1 MRAELRVCRT
11 LGKLMHVAG
20 DGRLRQRDESSRR
33 RAGTVA
39 KKVSTWGLG
48 AARAEYIAQPP
59 RGSVRS
65 CRPYRD
71 ELAHHRVIS
80 ADGHDVAVA
89 TIELRGSRSGYLT
102 AAYPVQ
108 QGYLVMVRQPLCE
121 LPSVDMA
128 TAHEHHERLV
138 RVLAEAGV
146 GLVRARKTLAARRHA
161 EGNEAHQGGTVGL
174 AAELFGVDAAAA

>member
-1 MRAELRVCRT
+1 M
-11 LGKLMHVAG
+11 
-20 DGRLRQRDESSRR
+20 
-33 RAGTVA
+33 A
-39 KKVSTWGLG
+39 KKASTWGLG

-65 CRPYRD
+65 CMPYRD

-89 TIELRGSRSGYLT
+89 TIELRGSRTGYLT
-102 AAYPVQ
+102 SAYPVQ

-121 LPSVDMA
+121 LQSVDVT
-128 TAHEHHERLV
+128 TARQNQERLV

-146 GLVRARKTLAARRHA
+146 GVVRARKTLAARRRA
-161 EGNEAHQGGTVGL
+161 EGKEAREGGTFTL
-174 AAELFGVDAAAA
+174 AAELFGADMTVPAPAGA

>member
-1 MRAELRVCRT
+1 
-11 LGKLMHVAG
+11 
-20 DGRLRQRDESSRR
+20 
-33 RAGTVA
+33 VA
-39 KKVSTWGLG
+39 KRGTTWGVG

-65 CRPYRD
+65 CMPYRD

-89 TIELRGSRSGYLT
+89 TIELRGSRTGHLT
-102 AAYPVQ
+102 GAYPVQ

-121 LPSVDMA
+121 LHSADVD
-128 TAHEHHERLV
+128 TARENHERLV

-146 GLVRARKTLAARRHA
+146 GVVRARRMLAARRHA
-161 EGNEAHQGGTVGL
+161 EGKEAREGGTFSL
-174 AAELFGVDAAAA
+174 AAELFGQDNAARAGANA

>member
-1 MRAELRVCRT
+1 M
-11 LGKLMHVAG
+11 
-20 DGRLRQRDESSRR
+20 
-33 RAGTVA
+33 A
-39 KKVSTWGLG
+39 KKGTSWGLG

-65 CRPYRD
+65 CTPYRD

-102 AAYPVQ
+102 GAYPVQ

-121 LPSVDMA
+121 LPSADMA
-128 TAHEHHERLV
+128 TAQEHHERLV

-146 GLVRARKTLAARRHA
+146 GVVRARKMLAARRHA
-161 EGNEAHQGGTVGL
+161 EGKEAREGGTFSL
-174 AAELFGVDAAAA
+174 AAELFGADTATTAGAGA

>member
-1 MRAELRVCRT
+1 
-11 LGKLMHVAG
+11 
-20 DGRLRQRDESSRR
+20 
-33 RAGTVA
+33 VA
-39 KKVSTWGLG
+39 KKGTSWGLG

-65 CRPYRD
+65 CLPYRD
-71 ELAHHRVIS
+71 ELAHHRVIT

-102 AAYPVQ
+102 SAYPVQ

-121 LPSVDMA
+121 LPSADVA
-128 TAHEHHERLV
+128 TARDHHERLV

-146 GLVRARKTLAARRHA
+146 GVVRARKTLAARRHA
-161 EGNEAHQGGTVGL
+161 EGKEAREGGTFSL
-174 AAELFGVDAAAA
+174 ATELLGADTAAAAGAGA